1 MSSARLRLILICSA
15 AAALAGCDKSFGDR
29 LQALQVRIQADAVAA
44 ENAKHAADD
53 NLYASIRRTQPASDE
68 PASDSLSLD
77 QQTGAPDENAEPGP
91 APSPAP
97 AAAASTDGSG
107 Q

>member
-1 MSSARLRLILICSA
+1 MSSARLRLILICGA
-15 AAALAGCDKSFGDR
+15 AAVLAGCDSSLGDK
-29 LQALQVRIQADAVAA
+29 LQAMQVQIQASAIAA

-53 NLYASIRRTQPASDE
+53 NVYASIRRTQPASDE
-68 PASDSLSLD
+68 PASDSPSLD

-91 APSPAP
+91 APAPAPAP
-97 AAAASTDGSG
+97 AASTDASG